1 MVTLGSDYE
10 STHLHLLDYPDFS
23 PTGERPYNNRYSPI
37 VEDSTPAER
46 DNFAVMRMVLELLGM
61 DWDTSREG
69 DNQALRDAIDLE
81 KRSGSGYLSLERFND
96 ALEVAFQSKPTI
108 ETINVPIR
116 GSATFD
122 ILPDNEKIYVV
133 VRPDPNT
140 PTKALEVLFAGIG
153 GQFLACF
160 DPETK
165 VFTRAFRPHQEQ
177 RVSLFFV
184 RNANHHL
191 NVRFTVSSGGR
202 AIWRP

>member
-122 ILPDNEKIYVV
+122 ILPDNEKFTSLSDLTRIPQPK
-133 VRPDPNT
+133 RS
-140 PTKALEVLFAGIG
+140 KSFS
-153 GQFLACF
+153 
-160 DPETK
+160 PEL
-165 VFTRAFRPHQEQ
+165 V
-177 RVSLFFV
+177 
-184 RNANHHL
+184 
-191 NVRFTVSSGGR
+191 VSSWR
-202 AIWRP
+202 ASTQKQRYSQELSDRIRSRESAYSLSEMPTTI